1 MKKGWKITLI
11 TASVVIGTALLTL
24 SCMILP
30 HKGLAGTIAD
40 NMRIS
45 TQTYSKETY
54 TGTTYKDIQYSDI
67 SESDTLD
74 LYIPKDIDNPK
85 LMVLIHGG
93 GFAYNDSTSR
103 QSRFM
108 YEYFRNDY
116 AVASINYRL
125 SGEAKFPAAVEDVKA
140 ALRYLA
146 FNARAYGYD
155 AEDLILWGE
164 SAGGYLATMA
174 AFSPYDEYSTV
185 PFTGE
190 REISSII
197 PQYDVGTLVDFYGIL
212 DFSVVPEQYKEL
224 DIPNWLT
231 TLVGNNLEKESAKSI
246 AVQFFGEKISEMTI
260 DKLSEINPLSR
271 IDQNRTYDIN
281 AYITHGASDITVP
294 YLQSK
299 TLYDT
304 IKPQTTGNVVYNL
317 QSHYKHADDR
327 FYSKDSLKAL
337 KEFLQQ

>member
-11 TASVVIGTALLTL
+11 TASAVIGTALLTL
-24 SCMILP
+24 SCLTFP
-30 HKGLAGTIAD
+30 HKGLASVIAD

-54 TGTTYKDIQYSDI
+54 TGTTYKDIQYSEV
-67 SESDTLD
+67 SESNTLD
-74 LYIPKDIDNPK
+74 LYLPKDVDNPK

-93 GFAYNDSTSR
+93 GFFFGNSTSR
-103 QSRFM
+103 QCRFM
-108 YEYFRNDY
+108 YEHFRNDY

-125 SGEAKFPAAVEDVKA
+125 SGEAIFPAAVEDVKS

-174 AFSPYDEYSTV
+174 ALSPYDEYSTV
-185 PFTGE
+185 PFVGE
-190 REISSII
+190 ESISSII

-212 DFSVVPEQYKEL
+212 DFSVVPDQYKEL

-231 TLVGNNLEKESAKSI
+231 TLVGNNLEKESAKSMP
-246 AVQFFGEKISEMTI
+246 ARFFGEKISEMTV
-260 DKLSEINPLSR
+260 DKWSEINPMSR

-294 YLQSK
+294 NLQSQS
-299 TLYDT
+299 LYDNL
-304 IKPQTTGNVVYNL
+304 KPYTTGNVVYDL
-317 QSHYKHADDR
+317 QPHYKHADDR
-327 FYSKDSLKAL
+327 FYSKENLNRLA
-337 KEFLQQ
+337 EFLTK